1 MAWHSEHCNWLLEQ
15 VEMIK
20 WWKTSAK
27 VCSQSARLTEL
38 IESRGHRFVSF
49 KRKTNDNFLSL
60 PLTQYSMVHQR
71 AFCNGIRWSQANQ
84 IYFWYF
90 LSLPCCQHT
99 HTFILCVPLRQ
110 MKSNEI
116 KIKEKSQMQRRKCSW
131 HGLALLKSL
140 FFSSSS
146 SYFYKTEFLL
156 LQNVKWNFM
165 RFLVLIRFSPF
176 DLLINYIISMDDNA
190 H

>member
-38 IESRGHRFVSF
+38 IESRGHRVVSF

-90 LSLPCCQHT
+90 LTFMLPT
-99 HTFILCVPLRQ
+99 HTYFHFVCTTETYKWNQNQRE
-110 MKSNEI
+110 KSNA
-116 KIKEKSQMQRRKCSW
+116 KTQML
-131 HGLALLKSL
+131 LAWIGSFEVVVL
-140 FFSSSS
+140 FIVVVV
-146 SYFYKTEFLL
+146 FLQDGIL
-156 LQNVKWNFM
+156 VVAECQVKFHAVFGPDSFQSVWSANK
-165 RFLVLIRFSPF
+165 L
-176 DLLINYIISMDDNA
+176 
-190 H
+190 